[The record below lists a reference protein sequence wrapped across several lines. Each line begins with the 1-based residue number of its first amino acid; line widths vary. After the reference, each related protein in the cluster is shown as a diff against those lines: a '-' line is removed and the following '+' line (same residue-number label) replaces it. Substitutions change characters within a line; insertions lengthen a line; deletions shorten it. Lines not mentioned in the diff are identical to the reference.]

1 MIALKIY
8 TIFDKQYV
16 TMKLKFLL
24 LLTSLTLLNC
34 KAQNI
39 PLYAGTYTSGD
50 SDGIYQLKFNT
61 DTGEL
66 NNSKLVASIE
76 NPSFIAYS
84 PNKKY
89 MYAVGENEGT
99 VSSFK
104 IEADGML
111 EFINKEKS
119 FGGAPCHISINNVGT
134 KAVASNYMG
143 GNLALYD
150 INDDGSLNEASQVF
164 DHNSTDQKSHVHSA
178 QFVNN
183 ELFVADLGRN
193 SVYLYEKENDK
204 NYKLKDSS
212 IVEMTKKAGPRHFI
226 LTKDNKFIY
235 IINEYASTITAAKK
249 VGDTF
254 ELINHFSTLSSDYKG
269 ANSCADIHLSEDERF
284 LYGSNRGENSIA
296 VFKRDAKTGALEK
309 VQNLNVHGDW
319 PRNFTIDPTGKFL
332 LVANQKSNNISVFKI
347 DSDYGTLSFLNSTEL
362 PSPVCLLF

>member
-212 IVEMTKKAGPRHFI
+212 IVEMTKKAGPRH
-226 LTKDNKFIY
+226 
-235 IINEYASTITAAKK
+235 
-249 VGDTF
+249 
-254 ELINHFSTLSSDYKG
+254 
-269 ANSCADIHLSEDERF
+269 
-284 LYGSNRGENSIA
+284 
-296 VFKRDAKTGALEK
+296 
-309 VQNLNVHGDW
+309 
-319 PRNFTIDPTGKFL
+319 
-332 LVANQKSNNISVFKI
+332 
-347 DSDYGTLSFLNSTEL
+347 
-362 PSPVCLLF
+362 